1 MAVLQRLW
9 HSVAGTSEPRCPRYD
24 DPAPGS
30 GSLQLGLIN
39 VAYRR
44 CVLGRPSVRAR
55 PRSWSSVSP
64 CRVTIRSLLLYAGLE
79 VFVSMPHTSPG
90 GQRQD
95 AFCMVGY
102 RADAL

>member
-1 MAVLQRLW
+1 MTT
-9 HSVAGTSEPRCPRYD
+9 G
-24 DPAPGS
+24 PGS

-64 CRVTIRSLLLYAGLE
+64 CRVTITSLLLDAGLE

-95 AFCMVGY
+95 AFCMVG
-102 RADAL
+102 RPESLQSFEIASPVS